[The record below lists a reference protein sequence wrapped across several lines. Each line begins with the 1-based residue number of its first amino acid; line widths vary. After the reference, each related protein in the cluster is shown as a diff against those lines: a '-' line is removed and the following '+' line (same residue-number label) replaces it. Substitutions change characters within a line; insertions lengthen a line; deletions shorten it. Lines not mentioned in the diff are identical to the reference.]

1 MRKKTIAA
9 VICFGTCFLTLV
21 DIVIQGWSELKFYG
35 DQLGAGAQGAVRK
48 ARWKGNDYAV
58 KVFKT
63 SETTDFEE
71 EVRISLFLKPSVAS
85 LT

>member
-1 MRKKTIAA
+1 MFPHTRRHRD
-9 VICFGTCFLTLV
+9 L
-21 DIVIQGWSELKFYG
+21 QGWSELKFFG

-71 EVRISLFLKPSVAS
+71 EVRIYFF
-85 LT
+85 

>member
-1 MRKKTIAA
+1 MGYSQSLLPHTDRSVASSQVFVNCAA
-9 VICFGTCFLTLV
+9 FV
-21 DIVIQGWSELKFYG
+21 QGWSELKFYG

-71 EVRISLFLKPSVAS
+71 EVHMLSD
-85 LT
+85 